1 MARENKIQASCF
13 QYFQNE
19 ITIKNPN
26 CVMFSVPNELAGEN
40 KMAMI
45 NAKAMGL
52 TSGVSDT
59 IIVIN
64 DIVIFCEFKT
74 DKGNQSEAQKKF
86 EKRVNKYHQY
96 WLIRDLE
103 TFKLKIN
110 EIKSGFKNL

>member
-1 MARENKIQASCF
+1 
-13 QYFQNE
+13 
-19 ITIKNPN
+19 
-26 CVMFSVPNELAGEN
+26 MFSVPNELAGTN
-40 KMAMI
+40 KMAMM

-59 IIVIN
+59 IIIIN

-74 DKGNQSEAQKKF
+74 DKGIQSLEQIKF
-86 EKRVNKYHQY
+86 ENRVNKYHQY

-110 EIKSGFKNL
+110 EIKSGVKNL